1 MITPVPYV
9 QARLFLI
16 VLFGAVTA
24 LACGT
29 GSDDRSASDRDMAS
43 EDAALLPVIQDGK
56 WGYIDTTG
64 AVAVEPR
71 FTRAFSFSEG
81 LALVEADSGF
91 GFIREDGSYA
101 ISPQFEDAWHFT
113 GGHAL
118 VQSNGK
124 WQLVDSRGHVM
135 DAQEDIASDPNFTL
149 RAGALIEDDY
159 QPRQFQLI
167 HAGGQYGFR
176 SDEGDVVIDPRFQN
190 AWYFSDGL
198 ARVMI
203 DSLWGFIDRSGEIVI
218 EPRYDLAW
226 DFQNGLALVMVD
238 GKYGYID
245 RQGSFVWRPTE

>member
-1 MITPVPYV
+1 MIAPAPYV
-9 QARLFLI
+9 PARIFFILLI
-16 VLFGAVTA
+16 GAVTA

-29 GSDDRSASDRDMAS
+29 GSDDRPTSDTDTAS
-43 EDAALLPVIQDGK
+43 EEAALLPVIQDGK
-56 WGYIDTTG
+56 WGYMDTTG

-71 FTRAFSFSEG
+71 FNRAFHFSEG
-81 LALVEADSGF
+81 LALVESDSGF
-91 GFIREDGSYA
+91 GFIRDDGSYA
-101 ISPQFEDAWHFT
+101 ITPRFEDAWHFT
-113 GGHAL
+113 EGNAL
-118 VQSNGK
+118 VQANGK
-124 WQLVDSRGHVM
+124 WQLVDSQGDVV
-135 DAQEDIASDPNFTL
+135 DAQDAATDPNFTL

-167 HAGGQYGFR
+167 HTAGRYGFR
-176 SDEGDVVIDPRFQN
+176 NDEGEIIIDPRYQN

-203 DSLWGFIDRSGEIVI
+203 DSLWGFIDRNGEIVI

-245 RQGSFVWRPTE
+245 RQGSFVWRPSE